1 MTNTAPIADAVSWQ
15 RLGRVSGIAGL
26 AAVVL
31 IFVVLVSTREE
42 PSFSA
47 TADEFL
53 THYRAPN
60 TVASDFRSFAF
71 TVALVI
77 FVCSSWH

>member
-15 RLGRVSGIAGL
+15 RLGRVTGMAGL

-42 PSFSA
+42 PSFTA

-53 THYRAPN
+53 THIGLQTRLRP
-60 TVASDFRSFAF
+60 
-71 TVALVI
+71 I
-77 FVCSSWH
+77 FGPSLSPSRWSPSSGSS